1 MTKNRKKEKPETNY
15 IREYYDAIQDGT
27 VTVGQ
32 YIKDI
37 YGILVDGLDSG
48 KWKFDSGKANKAIKF
63 IENFCHHSEGRNDL

>member
-15 IREYYDAIQDGT
+15 IREYYDAIQAGT

-37 YGILVDGLDSG
+37 YGILWMAWIPGNGNLIRA
-48 KWKFDSGKANKAIKF
+48 KQT
-63 IENFCHHSEGRNDL
+63 RQ